1 MTVHSSESTPSQV
14 SETNAAET
22 GTPETSTP
30 APDNQHAGAAESK
43 QQSVAPS
50 NLDTARHSLNH
61 ALDGISLTEA
71 ERQQC
76 QDELQELTALKSKLK
91 RNRLAIAVFGVVGR
105 GKSATINALL
115 GQEVMAT
122 GAAHGTTRSGLSA
135 QWTIRLKSKDGQ
147 AGETLNIELLDT
159 PGLND
164 VAGEMRDRLAFDV
177 AKRADLILFV
187 VSGDITD
194 YENQALLQLRQL
206 QKPIL
211 LVFNKIDLY
220 PDCDRD
226 TIYEQLAN
234 PRIQE
239 LISTQEIVLV
249 AAQPKPDEV
258 LIQAIDG
265 SEQTVWEEK
274 PAQIAPLKR
283 TIVQLVHR
291 EGSSLIAIN
300 VLRLVDDVRDRLIDK
315 KLQMNEDE
323 VSELIWKFVAAKS
336 LAMFV
341 NPIALLDIVAGVA
354 IDIGMVT
361 ALAKRYGITMTRYGA
376 RTLLRKLALGWAGLI
391 AVEISTGLLLGFG
404 KTAAVGTAIASGG
417 TSAGGAASAYSTAG
431 MSQAAVAGLTSYLIG
446 QAVREYLKAS
456 CDENPV
462 SPKQAMRSVLSK
474 LNKASIMR
482 RIRQELGESL
492 KVR

>member
-1 MTVHSSESTPSQV
+1 MTVPTSESPS
-14 SETNAAET
+14 SISKANIPET
-22 GTPETSTP
+22 GDPKPENHQAKTTPKKTQS
-30 APDNQHAGAAESK
+30 APGD
-43 QQSVAPS
+43 
-50 NLDTARHSLNH
+50 LDTARYSLEH
-61 ALDGISLTEA
+61 ALDGISLTDE

-76 QDELQELTALKSKLK
+76 QDELQELKALKTKLK

-135 QWTIRLKSKDGQ
+135 QWTIHLKGKDGQ
-147 AGETLNIELLDT
+147 PGETLNIELLDT

-187 VSGDITD
+187 VTGDITD
-194 YENQALLQLRQL
+194 YENEALLQLRQL

-220 PDCDRD
+220 PDRDRD
-226 TIYEQLAN
+226 TIYQQLTN
-234 PRIQE
+234 PCIQE
-239 LISTQEIVLV
+239 LISTKEIVLV

-258 LIQAIDG
+258 RIQAADG

-274 PAQIAPLKR
+274 PAKIAPLKQK
-283 TIVQLVHR
+283 IVQLVRR
-291 EGSSLIAIN
+291 EGTSLMAIN
-300 VLRLVDDVRDRLIDK
+300 VLRLVDDVRERLIDK
-315 KLQMNEDE
+315 KLQMKDDE
-323 VSELIWKFVAAKS
+323 ISELIWKFVAAKS

-354 IDIGMVT
+354 IDVGMVT

-376 RTLLRKLALGWAGLI
+376 RSLLRKLALGWTGLI
-391 AVEISTGLLLGFG
+391 AVEISTGLLLGIG
-404 KTAAVGTAIASGG
+404 KSAAVGTAIASGG
-417 TSAGGAASAYSTAG
+417 ASAGGAASAYSTAG

-462 SPKQAMRSVLSK
+462 SPKQAMRSVLIQ
-474 LNKASIMR
+474 LDKASIMR